1 MTTAAALSLSLY
13 LVLGAGAAS
22 PPADA
27 PPPASPLSLEAL
39 DVQPAA
45 PAVDT
50 LCHLTVKV
58 RNGGAQPA
66 SSLRFAVSV
75 GGHPL
80 PVYDNQIFMQPLPP
94 GATTEVKLY
103 NFWTTETGRPAP
115 ADGKLAVAVSL
126 EEARWLKVE
135 KDADGVEV
143 WQPLD
148 PVPGLPVSKTLILP
162 LKPAK
167 SP

>member
-1 MTTAAALSLSLY
+1 MTTAPALSLVLA
-13 LVLGAGAAS
+13 LGAGAAAP
-22 PPADA
+22 PPAA
-27 PPPASPLSLEAL
+27 PPPASPLALEAL
-39 DVQPAA
+39 DVQPAT

-58 RNGGAQPA
+58 RNNGSQPA
-66 SSLRFAVSV
+66 ASLRFAVSV
-75 GGHPL
+75 AGHPL

-148 PVPGLPVSKTLILP
+148 PVPGLPVAKTVTLP
-162 LKPAK
+162 LSPAK
-167 SP
+167 TP